1 MGVNK
6 MQRKP
11 SLGIL
16 PKRIHDS
23 MRLENLKAA
32 IERYLEAEYKI
43 DMAWIKE
50 YNELIDRKGQ

>member
-1 MGVNK
+1 